1 MAWPT
6 NSVNDSLCD
15 RLEQNVKPKVFIGSS
30 KESLNIAY
38 SVQKNLE
45 YACEPTVWNQGVF
58 SLSKTSIEALV
69 EASKKYDFAIFCM
82 TPDDI
87 ALIRNESNRVARDN
101 VIFEFGLFLGAIGRE
116 KVFFIVPRDAQ
127 EMHLPTDLLGLTPG
141 TYDALRADN
150 NFEAALG
157 PACHQIVGQISSLS
171 VRKYSEE
178 MWQRFRSARKDVYS
192 LVAIELTKTNGS
204 TECMGVPFESMEFW
218 DLRKSA
224 DLLSCR
230 ESDRLLMDFLSVA
243 ASIDD
248 NRSVATPIEAA
259 IMERNL
265 SGLEKTID
273 AWKKRVGHP

>member
-1 MAWPT
+1 M
-6 NSVNDSLCD
+6 
-15 RLEQNVKPKVFIGSS
+15 KPKVFIGSS

-45 YACEPTVWNQGVF
+45 YACEPTVWSQGVF

-69 EASKKYDFAIFCM
+69 DASRKYDFAVFCM

-141 TYDALRADN
+141 TYDASRADN

-157 PACHQIVGQISSLS
+157 PACHQIIGQISSLS

-178 MWQRFRSARKDVYS
+178 MWQRFRSAQRDVHS
-192 LVAIELTKTNGS
+192 LVAMELAKKNGN
-204 TECMGVPFESMEFW
+204 TEYMGVPFESMEFW

-224 DLLSCR
+224 DLLSCM
-230 ESDRLLMDFLSVA
+230 ESDRLLMSFLVVG
-243 ASIDD
+243 ASIDEKGK
-248 NRSVATPIEAA
+248 VATPIEAA
-259 IMERNL
+259 VMERNL
-265 SGLEKTID
+265 FGLEKIID
-273 AWKKRVGHP
+273 EWKTR